1 MSVKAMSWAI
11 DVVGL
16 KAGQKLV
23 LMLLADAHN
32 GQTGECFPH
41 QGRIAEQAGMGVST
55 VQAHLLSLEKL
66 GMLSRNTQK
75 LGRGKGSRTQY
86 TLDLSILD
94 AQNSEVYSDLD
105 PSISDN
111 RPLKNT
117 LLDPQISGVS
127 YKDEPEK
134 NRKRTGRDACDHADP
149 PKKPKRKPTVRGSA
163 RKTQIP
169 DSWQPSPENYA
180 LAKSRGLNPAEINHE
195 ADSFRSHAQA
205 NARKL
210 VNWHAG
216 FNQWCIKAAKWKL
229 ERQAADYAR
238 RDAAGNTS
246 FSGIAAEMA
255 GHASRPADE
264 SWTAG
269 HTIEG
274 EFSVVETDGATTP
287 RSGDAGQSD
296 RANAGPL
303 HPARQANSKVG

>member
-11 DVVGL
+11 DVIGL
-16 KAGQKLV
+16 KAGPKLV

-66 GMLSRNTQK
+66 GLLSRNTQK
-75 LGRGKGSRTQY
+75 LGRGKGSRTHY

-94 AQNSEVYSDLD
+94 VQKSGVQTDLD
-105 PSISDN
+105 TQISGN

-117 LLDPQISGVS
+117 PLDTQISEVS

-134 NRKRTGRDACDHADP
+134 NRKVTGRDAREHADP
-149 PKKPKRKPTVRGSA
+149 PEKPKRKPTVRGAS

-169 DSWQPSPENYA
+169 NSWQPSPENYA
-180 LAKSRGLNPAEINHE
+180 LAKQRGLNQQEINHE

-255 GHASRPADE
+255 GHAARPADE
-264 SWTAG
+264 SWPAG

-274 EFSVVETDGATTP
+274 EFSVVETDGTTAP

-296 RANAGPL
+296 RADAGPL
-303 HPARQANSKVG
+303 YPARQTHSKVG